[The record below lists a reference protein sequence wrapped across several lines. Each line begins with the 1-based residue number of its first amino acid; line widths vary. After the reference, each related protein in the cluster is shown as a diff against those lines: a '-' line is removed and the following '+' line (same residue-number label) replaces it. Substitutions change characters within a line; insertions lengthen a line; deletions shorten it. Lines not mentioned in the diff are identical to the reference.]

1 MREIGINL
9 DVRPGICAIE
19 FITQAKK
26 FGFNTLFTNTPD
38 ERGLHII
45 ANTLAANG
53 MRYETIHAPFS
64 HINDMWLEGE
74 GGDAMLR
81 EMMVAVDRCQTAG
94 VPVTVLHLSSG
105 NTPPPITEIG
115 LVRYTRL
122 VEYAAEK
129 GVKIA
134 FENQRKPDRIAWA
147 FEHFGRMPH
156 VGFCFDCGH
165 EGCFTQGV
173 QFMPLYGDRVIC
185 THVHDN
191 NCEKDRDLHLLPF
204 DGRMDLGRV
213 ARQIRES
220 GYRGPLTLEIHATN
234 SDKYNFMTL
243 QAFLERAAL
252 SIKRLRSMVDF
263 ETP

>member
-9 DVRPGICAIE
+9 HVRPDICAIE

-26 FGFNTLFTNTPD
+26 FGFNTVFTNVPD

-53 MRYETIHAPFS
+53 MRYESIHAPFG
-64 HINDMWLEGE
+64 HINDIWLAGE
-74 GGDAMLR
+74 NGDTMLQ
-81 EMMVAVDRCQTAG
+81 EMMVAVDRCQTAS
-94 VPVTVLHLSSG
+94 VPVVVVHLSSG
-105 NTPPPITEIG
+105 NTPPPISEIG

-129 GVKIA
+129 SVKIA

-147 FEHFGRMPH
+147 FEQFGRMPH
-156 VGFCFDCGH
+156 VGLCFDCGH
-165 EGCFTQGV
+165 EGCFTQDV
-173 QFMPLYGDRVIC
+173 QFLPLYGDRVLC
-185 THVHDN
+185 THIHDN
-191 NCEKDRDLHLLPF
+191 DCVQDSDLHLLPF
-204 DGRMDLGRV
+204 DGRIDFGRV
-213 ARQIRES
+213 ARQLRES
-220 GYRGPLTLEIHATN
+220 RYKGPLTLEIHAQN
-234 SDKYNFMTL
+234 SNKYDFMTL

-252 SIKRLRSMVDF
+252 SVKRLRSMVDF

>member
-1 MREIGINL
+1 
-9 DVRPGICAIE
+9 
-19 FITQAKK
+19 
-26 FGFNTLFTNTPD
+26 
-38 ERGLHII
+38 
-45 ANTLAANG
+45 
-53 MRYETIHAPFS
+53 
-64 HINDMWLEGE
+64 
-74 GGDAMLR
+74 
-81 EMMVAVDRCQTAG
+81 
-94 VPVTVLHLSSG
+94 
-105 NTPPPITEIG
+105 
-115 LVRYTRL
+115 
-122 VEYAAEK
+122 
-129 GVKIA
+129 
-134 FENQRKPDRIAWA
+134 
-147 FEHFGRMPH
+147 MPH

-173 QFMPLYGDRVIC
+173 QFMPLYGDRVLC

-220 GYRGPLTLEIHATN
+220 GYQGPLTLEIHATN

>member
-9 DVRPGICAIE
+9 HIRPDVCAIE

-26 FGFNTLFTNTPD
+26 FGFNTLFTNVPD

-53 MRYETIHAPFS
+53 MRYESIHAPFG
-64 HINDMWLEGE
+64 HINDIWLAGE
-74 GGDAMLR
+74 DGDAMLH
-81 EMMVAVDRCQTAG
+81 EMMVAVDRCREGG
-94 VPVTVLHLSSG
+94 VPVVVVHLSSG
-105 NTPPPITEIG
+105 NTPPPISEIG
-115 LVRYTRL
+115 FVRYTRL
-122 VEYAAEK
+122 VEYAAAK

-147 FEHFGRMPH
+147 FEKFGRMPH

-165 EGCFTQGV
+165 ESCFTPGV
-173 QFMPLYGDRVIC
+173 QFLPLYGDRVLC
-185 THVHDN
+185 THIHDN
-191 NCEKDRDLHLLPF
+191 DCVQDSDLHLLPF
-204 DGRMDLGRV
+204 DGRIDFGRV
-213 ARQIRES
+213 ARQLRES
-220 GYRGPLTLEIHATN
+220 RYQGSLTLEIHAQN
-234 SDKYNFMTL
+234 SNKYDFMTL

-263 ETP
+263 